1 VAKIL
6 SAACVLLLLLTAPPQ
21 KNPMAKY
28 KAVEAY
34 EVRPGILMFPSYSEE
49 GQVCE
54 IGLERR
60 HYSPEM
66 IRLDSTFSRE
76 DVDAI
81 VDELAPASER
91 GPKSQIPLDGLI
103 LVVGPG
109 MTTLEQYENVTVQ
122 IESAVIANSKKKSTV
137 DEVAAVIKWKH
148 RKCKV
153 GAAAIS

>member
-6 SAACVLLLLLTAPPQ
+6 SAAGVLLLLIVSPQ

-34 EVRPGILMFPSYSEE
+34 EVRPGILMFPTYSEDGE
-49 GQVCE
+49 VCE
-54 IGLERR
+54 IVLERR

-66 IRLDSTFSRE
+66 IRLDSNLSRE

-91 GPKSQIPLDGLI
+91 GPKSGNTLGDLMLVDGL
-103 LVVGPG
+103 G
-109 MTTLEQYENVTVQ
+109 MTTLEQFENVTVK
-122 IESAVIANSKKKSTV
+122 IESAVVAKSKKATTV
-137 DEVAAVIKWKH
+137 DEVAAVIIWKH
-148 RKCKV
+148 RQCKE
-153 GAAAIS
+153 AAAAPSS